1 MPGLTGTSHGRYII
15 QERLGRGGMSEVYL
29 AYDERMHRNV
39 AIKVVSSSYADYMD
53 RFQREAEA
61 IGRLD
66 HAHILPAY
74 DYGEQ
79 EPWHYMVMPY
89 IEHGTLR
96 DRLLE
101 GPLSLEEVGI
111 LFEQIASALQF
122 AHDHGII
129 HRDIKASNIL
139 LRDDHYAYLADFG
152 LVKTLKGASE
162 LTQTGSLLGTP
173 EYMAPELAEGPAST
187 SSDIYALGVLLYQ
200 MVTGR
205 VPFTAETPLAVYWKQ
220 IREQP

>member
-1 MPGLTGTSHGRYII
+1 MPGLTGTRLGRYII

-39 AIKVVSSSYADYMD
+39 AIKVVSSSYADYME

-79 EPWHYMVMPY
+79 EPWHFMVMPF

-101 GPLSLEEVGI
+101 GWSGGDGSDSLAFF
-111 LFEQIASALQF
+111 LFPARSGF
-122 AHDHGII
+122 AHIAHG
-129 HRDIKASNIL
+129 HGKL
-139 LRDDHYAYLADFG
+139 C
-152 LVKTLKGASE
+152 
-162 LTQTGSLLGTP
+162 
-173 EYMAPELAEGPAST
+173 
-187 SSDIYALGVLLYQ
+187 
-200 MVTGR
+200 
-205 VPFTAETPLAVYWKQ
+205 
-220 IREQP
+220 